1 MSLDDSYKYYY
12 KCIVPGCETNREGN
26 ENLTTLFHFP
36 QTDHL
41 GLLERWK
48 QFMPFL
54 NYNQVDLSTS
64 LICELHFEAHQ
75 IIQTSTST
83 RKMLVM
89 DAVPTLFGRNCYP
102 EPELVQT
109 PSYQT
114 SVSCRFC
121 LKTIS
126 TDEMIEIDQEIRHQF
141 EEVTQ
146 TELKMS
152 AFFSSVSCISCCRD
166 LRKCSS
172 IKYKL
177 LKNQEKL
184 YEMIDPKDSVD
195 NISSDG
201 NNFPEMLE
209 MDGKVEVKLEV
220 TDDMVKIKDEPG
232 TTMAWQHDP
241 LEENAGEQS
250 KSAHHREKTN
260 QNGEFFNFFYCCD
273 LDLSKPL
280 KGVKIVLYPSR
291 FAILS
296 SSKTIFITK
305 NHCD

>member
-1 MSLDDSYKYYY
+1 
-12 KCIVPGCETNREGN
+12 VPGCETNREGN
-26 ENLTTLFHFP
+26 ENCTTLFHFP

-54 NYNQVDLSTS
+54 DFNQLDLSIT

-109 PSYQT
+109 PSYQLPT
-114 SVSCRFC
+114 TVSCRFC
-121 LKTIS
+121 LKSIS
-126 TDEMIEIDQEIRHQF
+126 SDEMIEIDREIRHQF
-141 EEVTQ
+141 EDITNS
-146 TELKMS
+146 ELKMS
-152 AFFSSVSCISCCRD
+152 AFFSSVSCINCCRD

-184 YEMIDPKDSVD
+184 YEMIDPKANSVD

-209 MDGKVEVKLEV
+209 MDGKVEVKIEV
-220 TDDMVKIKDEPG
+220 TDDMVKIKDEPCS
-232 TTMAWQHDP
+232 TMSWQHDP
-241 LEENAGEQS
+241 LEENS
-250 KSAHHREKTN
+250 IAHHKEKFN
-260 QNGEFFNFFYCCD
+260 QNGE
-273 LDLSKPL
+273 
-280 KGVKIVLYPSR
+280 
-291 FAILS
+291 
-296 SSKTIFITK
+296 
-305 NHCD
+305 